1 MDRAVLDTLRAMEAR
16 GFKTHAFETAS
27 EMREFIL
34 NSIEPQASVGFGG
47 SVTSEELGLY
57 DALAAR
63 GNPVHFHWKVPPE
76 NRAATLERAHS
87 ADVYIMSSNAVTSD
101 GVLLNID
108 GNGNRVGAL
117 VCGPKTVFIVLGINK
132 LVKSREE
139 AMARVK
145 NIACPANA
153 RRLGLKTPCALTGKC
168 TDCRSLQRMCNY
180 IVWTEAPRRAAT
192 VHICIAA
199 CQLGF

>member
-1 MDRAVLDTLRAMEAR
+1 MDKEVLETLRVMETR

-27 EMREFIL
+27 EMRAFIL

-57 DALAAR
+57 DALAKR
-63 GNPVHFHWKVPPE
+63 GNPVYFHWKVPPE
-76 NRAATLERAHS
+76 NRAAVLERAHH
-87 ADVYIMSSNAVTSD
+87 ADAYIMSSNAVTSD

-117 VCGPKTVFIVLGINK
+117 VCGPKTVFIVLGTNK
-132 LVKSREE
+132 IVKTREE

-145 NIACPANA
+145 SVACPANA

-168 TDCRSLQRMCNY
+168 TDCRSSQRMCNS
-180 IVWTEAPRRAAT
+180 IVWTEAPRRTAT
-192 VHICIAA
+192 IHICVAA
-199 CQLGF
+199 CSLGF